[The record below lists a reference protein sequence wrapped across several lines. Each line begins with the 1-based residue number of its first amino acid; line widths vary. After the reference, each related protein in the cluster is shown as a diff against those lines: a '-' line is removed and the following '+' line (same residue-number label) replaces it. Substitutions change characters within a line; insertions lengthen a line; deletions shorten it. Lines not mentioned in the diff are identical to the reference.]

1 MNELETWN
9 GRKESH
15 VLHFVC
21 CDDNWEAQKLSVPS
35 NTALASYHMLLLPVQ
50 RAAAPHFPHFFCPA
64 SPKTGSTNTTVSTLR
79 LQGQLLWGALCSECM
94 SYKEHTALSGWAT
107 QRQSKRAPCTYFQQS
122 QHFSSSARTQLPS
135 SPAGRSREQARWKH
149 QQHMCADHC
158 LAWGW
163 APRSPGGRSPAGCYL
178 QLRKLSILVLQH
190 SRRAVPATVVEIM
203 RGAWC
208 GLDASHLS
216 SLKRKPRSNFQVTE
230 SEIPYSWKGP
240 LEVI

>member
-1 MNELETWN
+1 MEEKRAMFYILSAVMTIGKLRSFQFLPTQHWPHTICFCSLCKGLQLPIFLISFVLLHPRLAAPTLLFQPCAFKASFCEVHSAVSAWVTKSTQPFQDELP
-9 GRKESH
+9 RDKAKEPLAHISSNPSTSPPQPGH
-15 VLHFVC
+15 SYPPLQQ
-21 CDDNWEAQKLSVPS
+21 AGAGSRPGGSTS
-35 NTALASYHMLLLPVQ
+35 NT
-50 RAAAPHFPHFFCPA
+50 
-64 SPKTGSTNTTVSTLR
+64 
-79 LQGQLLWGALCSECM
+79 
-94 SYKEHTALSGWAT
+94 
-107 QRQSKRAPCTYFQQS
+107 
-122 QHFSSSARTQLPS
+122 
-135 SPAGRSREQARWKH
+135 
-149 QQHMCADHC
+149 CADHC

-208 GLDASHLS
+208 GLDVSHLS